1 MARITNDLSFNAPRR
16 SSADGRNPGANCT
29 NCNAL
34 YHLIKAEGGPE
45 TVDRNLNC
53 QSCGARFLLAIAGLV
68 GVVQSNQSVEAL
80 IANL

>member
-53 QSCGARFLLAIAGLV
+53 QSCGAPLPVRDCRPGP
-68 GVVQSNQSVEAL
+68 NQSVEAL